1 MSGQRRVVVNGYSS
15 VYIRKLLDRGLERY
29 GSLRQLAQ
37 ALGISTSVI
46 YRWRHNEQKM
56 GDKWVINL
64 EKLLL

>member
-1 MSGQRRVVVNGYSS
+1 MSVQRRVVVNGYSAI
-15 VYIRKLLDRGLERY
+15 YIRKLLDRGLERY

-56 GDKWVINL
+56 GEKWVVNL

>member
-1 MSGQRRVVVNGYSS
+1 MSGQRRVVVNGYSAI
-15 VYIRKLLDRGLERY
+15 YIRKLLDRGLERY

-46 YRWRHNEQKM
+46 YRWRHDEQKM
-56 GDKWVINL
+56 GEKWVINL

>member
-1 MSGQRRVVVNGYSS
+1 MSEQRRVVVHGYSH

-37 ALGISTSVI
+37 VMGISTSVI
-46 YRWRHNEQKM
+46 YRWRNNEQKM
-56 GDKWVINL
+56 GDKWVLNL